1 MTNLKAS
8 DGETGENLVDMNI
21 TVGDMG
27 GPETG
32 TNIPMS
38 EVMGDDSA
46 SSDNQD
52 GDDYAMAM
60 DHYEEDH
67 DEEYHD
73 EDHDEKDN
81 HDRDDHDKD
90 DHAKPDYEKPE
101 YEKPHHEMN
110 DHHGPHH
117 EKDDYEKPDH
127 GMHDKPMNHTDDDWW
142 YPEDEYPYASSTSTI
157 ALSIPTFILAIFN
170 K

>member
-8 DGETGENLVDMNI
+8 DGETGENLVEM
-21 TVGDMG
+21 GDMG

-38 EVMGDDSA
+38 EIMGDDSA
-46 SSDNQD
+46 TSAYQD

-60 DHYEEDH
+60 DHYEEGHGEDH
-67 DEEYHD
+67 DEE
-73 EDHDEKDN
+73 KDN
-81 HDRDDHDKD
+81 HEKDDHDKD

-117 EKDDYEKPDH
+117 DKDDYDKPDH